1 MLQTSMNFKSTD
13 LADLVDT
20 HAHIDDIKYT
30 DDRDEVVKRAKENG
44 VTRIITM
51 GDTMKSSENAIK
63 IADEFE
69 GVFAATGVHPQE
81 ALSLNERTDYDI
93 LADWMTLPK
102 VKVLGEIGLDYYY
115 ENASRELQKEIFI
128 RQLDVARQMHMPV
141 SIHDRDAHGD
151 MMAILKKEGK
161 GLIGS
166 IHCFS
171 GSYEMAKELLKMG
184 WFLGVDGPVTFK
196 NAAKLPEIIA
206 KIPLDRLLLETDSPY
221 LAPVP
226 KRGKRN
232 EPAYVKYIAEKV
244 AEIRGTCF
252 EDIALQTTKNAVE
265 LFDLE

>member
-1 MLQTSMNFKSTD
+1 M
-13 LADLVDT
+13 LVDT
-20 HAHIDDIKYT
+20 HAHIDDAKY
-30 DDRDEVVKRAKENG
+30 DEDRDEMVARAKEYG

-51 GDTMKSSENAIK
+51 GDTMASSLNAIK
-63 IADEFE
+63 LAEKYD
-69 GVFAATGVHPQE
+69 GVYAGAGVHPQE
-81 ALSLNERTDYDI
+81 ALSLIPSDYDT
-93 LADWMTLPK
+93 LAQWMTNPK

-115 ENASRELQKEIFI
+115 ENASREKQQEIFI

-151 MMAILKKEGK
+151 TMAILKKEGK
-161 GLIGS
+161 GITGS

-184 WFLGVDGPVTFK
+184 WFLGVDGPLTFK

-206 KIPLDRLLLETDSPY
+206 KIPLERLLLETDSPY

-244 AEIRGTCF
+244 AEVRGISF
-252 EDIALQTTKNAVE
+252 EEVASQTTQNAINVFN
-265 LFDLE
+265 LD

>member
-1 MLQTSMNFKSTD
+1 M
-13 LADLVDT
+13 LVDT
-20 HAHIDDIKYT
+20 HAHIDDVKY
-30 DDRDEVVKRAKENG
+30 DEDRDEMVVRAKEYG

-51 GDTMKSSENAIK
+51 GDTMTSSNNAIK
-63 IADEFE
+63 LAEKYD
-69 GVFAATGVHPQE
+69 GVYAGAGVHPQE
-81 ALSLNERTDYDI
+81 ALSLMLGDYDT
-93 LADWMTLPK
+93 LAQWMTHPK

-115 ENASRELQKEIFI
+115 ENASREKQQEIFI

-151 MMAILKKEGK
+151 TMAILKKEGR
-161 GLIGS
+161 GLTGS

-184 WFLGVDGPVTFK
+184 WFLGVDGPLTFK

-206 KIPLDRLLLETDSPY
+206 KIPLERLLLETDSPY

-226 KRGKRN
+226 KRGRRN

-244 AEIRGTCF
+244 AEVRGISF
-252 EDIALQTTKNAVE
+252 EEVASQTTQNAINVFN
-265 LFDLE
+265 LD

>member
-1 MLQTSMNFKSTD
+1 M
-13 LADLVDT
+13 LVDT
-20 HAHIDDIKYT
+20 HAHIDDVKY
-30 DDRDEVVKRAKENG
+30 DEDRDEMVARAKEYG

-51 GDTMKSSENAIK
+51 GDTMTSSNNAIK
-63 IADEFE
+63 LAEKYD
-69 GVFAATGVHPQE
+69 GVYAGVGVHPQE
-81 ALSLNERTDYDI
+81 ALSLMPGDYDT
-93 LADWMTLPK
+93 LAQWMTHPK

-115 ENASRELQKEIFI
+115 ENASREKQQEIFI

-151 MMAILKKEGK
+151 TMAILKKEGR
-161 GLIGS
+161 GLTGS

-184 WFLGVDGPVTFK
+184 WFLGVDGPLTFK

-206 KIPLDRLLLETDSPY
+206 KIPLERLLLETDSPY

-226 KRGKRN
+226 KRGRRN

-244 AEIRGTCF
+244 AEVRGISF
-252 EDIALQTTKNAVE
+252 EEVASQTTQNAINVFN
-265 LFDLE
+265 LD

>member
-1 MLQTSMNFKSTD
+1 M
-13 LADLVDT
+13 LVDT
-20 HAHIDDIKYT
+20 HAHLDDLKYEQ
-30 DDRDEVVKRAKENG
+30 DRDEVITRAKEYG
-44 VTRIITM
+44 VTRIISM
-51 GDTMKSSENAIK
+51 GDTMASSLNAIK
-63 IADEFE
+63 IAEKYE
-69 GVFAATGVHPQE
+69 GVFAGAGVHPQE
-81 ALSLNERTDYDI
+81 ALSLVASDYDK
-93 LADWMTLPK
+93 LAQLMTLPK

-115 ENASRELQKEIFI
+115 ENASRELQQEIFI

-151 MMAILKKEGK
+151 TMAILKKEGN
-161 GLIGS
+161 GLTGS

-184 WFLGVDGPVTFK
+184 WFLGVDGPLTFK

-244 AEIRGTCF
+244 AEVRGISF
-252 EDIALQTTKNAVE
+252 EEVAHQTTQNAVN
-265 LFDLE
+265 LFNLD

>member
-1 MLQTSMNFKSTD
+1 M
-13 LADLVDT
+13 LVDT
-20 HAHIDDIKYT
+20 HAHLDDLKYEQ
-30 DDRDEVVKRAKENG
+30 DRDEVITRAKEYG
-44 VTRIITM
+44 VTRIISM
-51 GDTMKSSENAIK
+51 GDTMTSSLNAIK
-63 IADEFE
+63 IAEKYE
-69 GVFAATGVHPQE
+69 NVFAGAGVHPQE
-81 ALSLNERTDYDI
+81 ALSLVASDYDK
-93 LADWMTLPK
+93 LAQLMTLPK
-102 VKVLGEIGLDYYY
+102 VKVLGEIGLDYHY
-115 ENASRELQKEIFI
+115 ENASRELQQEIFI

-151 MMAILKKEGK
+151 TMAILKKEGK
-161 GLIGS
+161 GLTGS

-184 WFLGVDGPVTFK
+184 WFLGVDGPLTFK

-244 AEIRGTCF
+244 VEVRGISF
-252 EDIALQTTKNAVE
+252 EEVAHQTTQNAVN
-265 LFDLE
+265 LFNLD

>member
-1 MLQTSMNFKSTD
+1 MSTD
-13 LADLVDT
+13 LITLVDT
-20 HAHIDDIKYT
+20 HAHIDDEKYAE
-30 DDRDEVVKRAKENG
+30 DRAEVVARAKEYG

-63 IADEFE
+63 LAEKFE
-69 GVFAATGVHPQE
+69 GVFAGTGVHPQE
-81 ALSLNERTDYDI
+81 ALSLNKKTDYDI
-93 LADWMTLPK
+93 LAQWMTLPK

-115 ENASRELQKEIFI
+115 ENASRELQQEIFI

-151 MMAILKKEGK
+151 MMAILKKEGR
-161 GLIGS
+161 GITGS

-184 WFLGVDGPVTFK
+184 WFLGVDGPLTFK

-206 KIPLDRLLLETDSPY
+206 KIPLDRLLIETDSPY

-226 KRGKRN
+226 KRGRRN
-232 EPAYVKYIAEKV
+232 EPAYVKFIAEKI
-244 AEIRGTCF
+244 AEIRGISLS
-252 EDIALQTTKNAVE
+252 EVAMQTTKNAID
-265 LFDLE
+265 LFNLS